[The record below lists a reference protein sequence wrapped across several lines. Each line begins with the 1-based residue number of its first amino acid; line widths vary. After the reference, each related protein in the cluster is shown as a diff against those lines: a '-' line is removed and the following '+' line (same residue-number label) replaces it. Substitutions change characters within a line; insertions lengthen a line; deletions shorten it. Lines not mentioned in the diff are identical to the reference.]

1 LICGTVLAI
10 GILGCGD
17 DDGSNEQESFF
28 KCDVVVADADC
39 DTSKQPIVFIHGTFG
54 SATEISTPAQL
65 FGSNGYCQDRF
76 VAVEYDSLGDSPQ
89 GQLEA
94 LVDDVLARTGFDQIV
109 LAGHSQGTRHSCDY
123 LESHSDKVAHYL
135 NLSGGCNG
143 LGVPSLSLSSQND
156 LGVSVDGERI
166 PGPIHPAPTSTQ
178 QRVTLERED
187 HVAVAGSKNAFVAMW
202 KYLYGEEPEYTT
214 IQCGQDPVVL
224 DGKAVTLGDNVI
236 RANATIDV
244 FEVDQLDH
252 PWDRGTPTTT
262 IHADTAGHFR
272 VELRR
277 GVRYEFRQ
285 WDADGTLLGYVYYA
299 PFKRSNYLL
308 RLLSESQNPI
318 VRSATSDAIVRGEG
332 HSVIAARYLGGVF
345 RADWDNSLTIDGAE
359 VLTSDNAGTSSNVTG
374 LFMFDANLNKE
385 SDLGRVYNISFLW
398 GTDVYIDSSAP
409 RWLDIQWRN
418 EEGHT
423 ASFKVPNWDS
433 GLASDNPF
441 DRSLAALYLPH

>member
-1 LICGTVLAI
+1 MISGAVLAI

-17 DDGSNEQESFF
+17 DDGSNELASFF
-28 KCDVVVADADC
+28 RCDVVVADADC
-39 DTSKQPIVFIHGTFG
+39 DKSKQPIVFIHGTFG

-89 GQLEA
+89 AQLEA
-94 LVDDVLARTGFDQIV
+94 LVDDVLARTGFNQVV

-135 NLSGGCNG
+135 NLSGGCDG

-156 LGVSVDGERI
+156 LGVPVDGVRM

-178 QRVTLERED
+178 QQVTLERED

-202 KYLYGEEPEYTT
+202 RYLYGEDPEYTT

-252 PWDRGTPTTT
+252 PWERGTPTTT
-262 IHADTAGHFR
+262 IQADADGHFR

-318 VRSATSDAIVRGEG
+318 VRSAVEPSGLRASRAPKRVWSSPVKGWARVSFSLKSTRKARSCRRRVWRRNCLAVVSVCCQTPRILPEVSSTRPRTS
-332 HSVIAARYLGGVF
+332 
-345 RADWDNSLTIDGAE
+345 
-359 VLTSDNAGTSSNVTG
+359 GTSGAREKLSTCWSSPPWKTSKSSRPRSVTG
-374 LFMFDANLNKE
+374 APFL
-385 SDLGRVYNISFLW
+385 RVTSTWELHQ
-398 GTDVYIDSSAP
+398 G
-409 RWLDIQWRN
+409 
-418 EEGHT
+418 
-423 ASFKVPNWDS
+423 
-433 GLASDNPF
+433 
-441 DRSLAALYLPH
+441 